1 MTDGPQK
8 RSGGTPGK
16 RFKDERQGIRCKA
29 TNQRTGEACKG
40 WAVYGQLVCIK
51 HGGATPQ
58 ARKAAAMR
66 AAEEKAAK
74 LLIAFGAAPVV
85 NSLEELQRLAGEI
98 VAWKDTCRKMVND
111 LHLQEEGLR
120 YESSQRLEQVRSEV
134 VLWERSLDRAAS
146 ILTALVR
153 LGLDE
158 RLVGVKE
165 KTAENIAASLAAALA
180 KAGID
185 PEAANVVR
193 REFGRKLRIIEAA

>member
-1 MTDGPQK
+1 M
-8 RSGGTPGK
+8 
-16 RFKDERQGIRCKA
+16 
-29 TNQRTGEACKG
+29 
-40 WAVYGQLVCIK
+40 CIK

-74 LLIAFGAAPVV
+74 LLIEFGAAPVV

-111 LHLQEEGLR
+111 LHIREEGLR
-120 YESSQRLEQVRSEV
+120 FESSQRLEQVRSEV

-146 ILTALVR
+146 VLTALVR

-180 KAGID
+180 KAGINQ
-185 PEAANVVR
+185 EAANVVR
-193 REFGRKLRIIEAA
+193 REFSRKLRIIEAA